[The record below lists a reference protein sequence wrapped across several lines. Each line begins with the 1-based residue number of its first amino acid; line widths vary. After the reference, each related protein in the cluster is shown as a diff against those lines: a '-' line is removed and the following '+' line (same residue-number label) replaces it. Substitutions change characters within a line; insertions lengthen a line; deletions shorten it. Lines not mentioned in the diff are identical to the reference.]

1 MDCAA
6 LDTAKPIDRA
16 AVPSCDATTT
26 SSPNKNGVSKDD
38 KGKPKMDRAALD
50 AVNGL
55 LTEPLPAHD
64 PGDLS
69 RVPDIKIILLG
80 DSAVGKS
87 KLLERFLVHSYCERT
102 TSTYALSRYL
112 YDFVDPE
119 TKKAYLVDFWDTAGQ
134 EQFGPLHPSFYY
146 QANCAILAFDV
157 TRKVTYI
164 NLDAWWDEMRK
175 YCPDVP
181 TLCIANKIDADPK
194 CTERNFKF
202 PERHELPFHFASA
215 ADGANVARVFSQ
227 AISLA
232 IGNKENPPDPD
243 LAEMYR
249 LLEQSP
255 PTTPAAAT
263 STAATSVDPPESLPE

>member
-1 MDCAA
+1 MDCVAFDTSKPMERA
-6 LDTAKPIDRA
+6 SSGAGTPTTSDTAGN
-16 AVPSCDATTT
+16 V
-26 SSPNKNGVSKDD
+26 KNGITKDD
-38 KGKPKMDRAALD
+38 VKSGKSMDRAALD
-50 AVNGL
+50 VVNDL
-55 LTEPLPAHD
+55 LTESAPKHD

-69 RVPDIKIILLG
+69 RTPDIKIILLG

-87 KLLERFLVHSYCERT
+87 KLLERFLVRSYCERT

-119 TKKAYLVDFWDTAGQ
+119 TGKTYLVDFWDTAGQ

-157 TRKVTYI
+157 TRKITYT
-164 NLDAWWDEMRK
+164 NLEAWWTEMRK
-175 YCPDVP
+175 YCHDVP
-181 TLCIANKIDADPK
+181 TLCIGNKIDADPK
-194 CTERNFKF
+194 CVERSFKF

-232 IGNKENPPDPD
+232 INNKENPPDPD

-249 LLEQSP
+249 LLEQESP
-255 PTTPAAAT
+255 PNTPAAAT
-263 STAATSVDPPESLPE
+263 STAATSIDPP